1 MEKRKILYL
10 TPFPHVGGGETA
22 LLYLLE
28 SLDRKRFEPNVVVTS
43 KGQVYARLKEMK
55 IKTSVINLPGYSI
68 RTLFMPGISV
78 PGILRLVRLIQKLKP
93 SLIHIN
99 HPTLAVYAGIA
110 GKLLNVPVL
119 ATSHGTW
126 DSIYSH
132 QDLANRLFCDL
143 LLPITPEVQ
152 RHLTKR
158 GIIKKEKTRV
168 VYLGVDANRFKPASP
183 ADKLAAKRYWNF
195 KPDDVIVT
203 MACRFDFT
211 KNHLTFLKIADS
223 IIAQF
228 PEVKFLIA
236 GDFKKNLEKGSQTA
250 IAVKKSLDEYLEK
263 RTTIKK
269 NIRFTGFQKDM
280 RPVFQATDVLLSS
293 SLSETLPVSFLEGAA
308 CGLPLLAFENTS
320 SKRIVLQGKNGYLA
334 PLGRSDLLTE
344 HLLKLLRNS
353 ERRHRFGKYSREHL
367 LAHFTITRY
376 VNTIESIYRQMIRR
390 KNQDFRK

>member
-10 TPFPHVGGGETA
+10 TPFPHLGGGETA

-28 SLDRKRFEPNVVVTS
+28 TLDRNRFKPIVVVTS

-55 IKTSVINLPGYSI
+55 IKTFVINLPGYSV

-78 PGILRLVRLIQKLKP
+78 PGIWRLVRLTQKLKP

-110 GKLLNVPVL
+110 GILLNVPVL

-132 QDLANRLFCDL
+132 QDIANQLFCDL

-152 RHLTKR
+152 LCLTKR
-158 GIIKKEKTRV
+158 GIIKKEKTKV

-183 ADKLAAKRYWNF
+183 AEIAAAKKYWNF
-195 KPDDVIVT
+195 KPDDVMVT

-211 KNHLTFLKIADS
+211 KNHVTFLKIATE
-223 IIAQF
+223 IINTA
-228 PEVKFLIA
+228 PDVKFLIA
-236 GDFKKNLEKGSQTA
+236 GDFKLNLEKGSKTA
-250 IAVKKSLDEYLEK
+250 ITVKKTLDEYLENRPNLKK
-263 RTTIKK
+263 RIQ
-269 NIRFTGFQKDM
+269 FTGFQKDM
-280 RPVFQATDVLLSS
+280 RPVFQATDVLFSS

-308 CGLPLLAFENTS
+308 CGLPLVAFENTS
-320 SKRIVLQGKNGYLA
+320 SKRIVIPGKNGYLA
-334 PLGRSDLLTE
+334 PIGRDDLLTKY
-344 HLLKLLRNS
+344 LRILLRNPQ
-353 ERRHRFGKYSREHL
+353 RRHRFGKYSREHVL
-367 LAHFTITRY
+367 THFTITRY
-376 VNTIESIYRQMIRR
+376 VNTIESIYQQMIRR